1 MKYVKNETKEEN
13 KKEKF
18 DLQEC
23 FTLWINTSK
32 EGNKYLTGYDF
43 NHNRIIGF
51 FNRRKV
57 KDNQPS
63 IRIYGIDDEGKSTEE
78 EIITLWDTT
87 FKTSGKNGL
96 SGYTNEKENLIAF
109 YGDETDTKRPYIKGY
124 FTKDNK

>member
-1 MKYVKNETKEEN
+1 MKYTKTET

-43 NHNRIIGF
+43 NKNRIIGF
-51 FNRRKV
+51 YNK
-57 KDNQPS
+57 KKTNEKQPS
-63 IRIYGIDDEGKSTEE
+63 IRIYGVDEEGQTTKE

-87 FKTSGKNGL
+87 FKTSGKSGL
-96 SGYTNEKENLIAF
+96 SGYTNEKEGIIAF
-109 YGDETDTKRPYIKGY
+109 YGDEADTKHPYIKGY
-124 FTKDNK
+124 FTKENK

>member
-1 MKYVKNETKEEN
+1 MKYVKNEEN

-23 FTLWINTSK
+23 FTLWLNTSK
-32 EGNKYLTGYDF
+32 EGNKYLSGYDF
-43 NHNRIIGF
+43 NKNRVIGF
-51 FNRRKV
+51 YNNKV
-57 KDNQPS
+57 NDKQPS
-63 IRIYGIDDEGKSTEE
+63 IRIFGVDEEGKTTKE

-96 SGYTNEKENLIAF
+96 SGYTNEKEGIIAF
-109 YGDETDTKRPYIKGY
+109 YGDENDTKHPYIRGY

>member
-23 FTLWINTSK
+23 FTLWQNTSK

-51 FNRRKV
+51 YNKKV
-57 KDNQPS
+57 NDKQPA
-63 IRIYGIDDEGKSTEE
+63 IRIYAVDDEGKITKE
-78 EIITLWDTT
+78 EIITLWSTT
-87 FKTSGKNGL
+87 FKTSGKSGL
-96 SGYTNEKENLIAF
+96 NGYTNEKEGLIAF
-109 YGDETDTKRPYIKGY
+109 YGDEKDEKRPYIKGY
-124 FTKDNK
+124 FTKENK

>member
-1 MKYVKNETKEEN
+1 MKYVKKEEKEV

-23 FTLWINTSK
+23 FVLWLNNSK
-32 EGNKYLTGYDF
+32 EGNKYLSGYDF

-51 FNRRKV
+51 YNRKLND
-57 KDNQPS
+57 KQPV
-63 IRIYGIDDEGKSTEE
+63 IRIYGVDEEGKTTSE

-87 FKTSGKNGL
+87 FKTSGKAGL
-96 SGYTNEKENLIAF
+96 SGYTNEKEGIIAF
-109 YGDETDTKRPYIKGY
+109 YGDENDTTHPYIRGY

>member
-1 MKYVKNETKEEN
+1 MKYTKTETKEN

-23 FTLWINTSK
+23 FTLWLNTSK
-32 EGNKYLTGYDF
+32 EGNKYLSGYDF
-43 NHNRIIGF
+43 NKNRIMGF
-51 FNRRKV
+51 YNK
-57 KDNQPS
+57 KANDKQPS
-63 IRIYGIDDEGKSTEE
+63 IRIYGVDDEGKITKE

-87 FKTSGKNGL
+87 FKTSGKAGL

-109 YGDETDTKRPYIKGY
+109 YGDESDTKHPYIRGY

>member
-23 FTLWINTSK
+23 FTLWLNTSK
-32 EGNKYLTGYDF
+32 EGNKYLSGYDF
-43 NHNRIIGF
+43 NHNRIMGF
-51 FNRRKV
+51 YNK
-57 KDNQPS
+57 KANEKQPS
-63 IRIYGIDDEGKSTEE
+63 IRIFGVDDNGAITKE

-87 FKTSGKNGL
+87 FKTSGKDGL
-96 SGYTNEKENLIAF
+96 SGYTNEKEGIIAF
-109 YGDETDTKRPYIKGY
+109 YGDENDSKHPYIRGY

>member
-1 MKYVKNETKEEN
+1 MRYTKTETKEN

-23 FTLWINTSK
+23 FTLWLNTSK
-32 EGNKYLTGYDF
+32 EGNKYLSGYDF
-43 NHNRIIGF
+43 NKNRIMGF
-51 FNRRKV
+51 YNK
-57 KDNQPS
+57 KANDKQPS
-63 IRIYGIDDEGKSTEE
+63 IRIYGVDDEGKITKE

-87 FKTSGKNGL
+87 FKTSGKSGL

-109 YGDETDTKRPYIKGY
+109 YGDEGDTKHPYIRGY

>member
-1 MKYVKNETKEEN
+1 MRYVKNETKEEN

-23 FTLWINTSK
+23 FTLWLNTSK
-32 EGNKYLTGYDF
+32 EGNKYLSGYDF
-43 NHNRIIGF
+43 NHNRIMGF
-51 FNRRKV
+51 YNK
-57 KDNQPS
+57 KANDKQPS
-63 IRIYGIDDEGKSTEE
+63 IRIYGVDEEGKITKE

-96 SGYTNEKENLIAF
+96 SGYTNEKEGIIAF
-109 YGDETDTKRPYIKGY
+109 YGDLEDTKHPYIKGY